1 MLRAV
6 LRFAFAPPA
15 GPRPSS
21 KDLTLP
27 PGVTLDAPQDHL
39 AGHMAVAYAETSKD
53 LTPAVYLGKQLT
65 LRHLRGSRTIGGD
78 LTLPIVVS
86 TWRSAGP

>member
-1 MLRAV
+1 
-6 LRFAFAPPA
+6 
-15 GPRPSS
+15 
-21 KDLTLP
+21 
-27 PGVTLDAPQDHL
+27 
-39 AGHMAVAYAETSKD
+39 MAAAYAETTTD

-86 TWRSAGP
+86 TWRSAGPVFFLFCAAQRVVRSTTVLVLHVGGRPWP